1 MSEREKKISIA
12 ASFGLLS
19 AAIIWGFAFVIVKSS
34 LDVIP
39 PVYMLAFRFT
49 IASAGL
55 VLIFHKKLCLLSK
68 KLWGHGAILGLF
80 LFLSYLFQTI
90 GCQYTTAGKNA
101 FLTTIY
107 VVLVP
112 FLHWIFNKK
121 KPDRYCVIAAF
132 MAVAGIGLLSL
143 QGDMTMNIGDVLTLI
158 CGFGYAIH
166 IVFIDRY
173 TEIED
178 PVLLTVL
185 QLGFA
190 AVFSWILAPV
200 LDGGFPAGAL
210 RPDMIAGMLYLG
222 LLSTMAAFLLQNVG
236 QKYTKPSTAALLLSM
251 ESVFGIIFS
260 MIFLGEELT
269 LKLAA
274 GCILIFA
281 AVIMAETKL
290 EFFKRKKTVGSKEY
304 V

>member
-1 MSEREKKISIA
+1 MPEQEKKISIA

-55 VLIFHKKLCLLSK
+55 ALIFHKKFRALNK
-68 KLWGHGAILGLF
+68 KLWEHGAILGLF

-132 MAVAGIGLLSL
+132 MSVAGIGLLSL
-143 QGDMTMNIGDVLTLI
+143 QGDLTMNIGDVLTLI

-173 TEIED
+173 TEMED

-190 AVFSWILAPV
+190 AVFSWILAPI
-200 LDGGFPAGAL
+200 LDGSFPAGAL

-222 LLSTMAAFLLQNVG
+222 LLSTMVAFLLQNVG

-269 LKLAA
+269 LKMAA
-274 GCILIFA
+274 GCILIFT

-290 EFFKRKKTVGSKEY
+290 EFFKRKKTVGGNEY